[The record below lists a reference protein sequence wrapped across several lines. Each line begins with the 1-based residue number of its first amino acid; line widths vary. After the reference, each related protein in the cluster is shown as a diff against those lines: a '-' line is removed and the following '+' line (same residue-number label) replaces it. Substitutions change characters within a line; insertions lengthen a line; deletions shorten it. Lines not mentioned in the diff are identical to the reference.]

1 MYSIM
6 TEKQKA
12 TIGKRLH
19 SGIGGSGV
27 EKRSYIAPIYVQEA
41 AKKILK
47 NMGLDLVF
55 IYQESSHPDD
65 YCLFAAIA
73 YRKRDDTYIV
83 YRFNLSTM
91 DFNNG
96 VYDLNFINA
105 LEIPKERIH

>member
-1 MYSIM
+1 MI
-6 TEKQKA
+6 EKQKA

-19 SGIGGSGV
+19 SSIGGSEV
-27 EKRSYIAPIYVQEA
+27 EKRSYIAPIYVQLA
-41 AKKILK
+41 AKEILK

-55 IYQESSHPDD
+55 ICQQSNHPDD
-65 YCLFAAIA
+65 YYLFAVIA

-96 VYDLNFINA
+96 IYDLNFARA
-105 LEIPKERIH
+105 LERLRERIH